1 LAADLQG
8 QFSCM
13 PDSTIEEI
21 FEVGPIKQTL
31 LVEQSKLQAALAK
44 MSETEKAILS
54 AGAKFSSLV
63 F

>member
-1 LAADLQG
+1 
-8 QFSCM
+8 M

-44 MSETEKAILS
+44 MSETEKAILA

>member
-1 LAADLQG
+1 
-8 QFSCM
+8 M